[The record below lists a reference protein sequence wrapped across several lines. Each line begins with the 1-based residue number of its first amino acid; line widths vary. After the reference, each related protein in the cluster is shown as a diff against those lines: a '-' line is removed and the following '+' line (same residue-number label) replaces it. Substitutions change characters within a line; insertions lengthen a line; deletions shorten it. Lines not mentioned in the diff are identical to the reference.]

1 MAGAQRRDAPHP
13 HAHLLPRQPERG
25 RKPRG
30 ERLPGHLDPD
40 QKGLR
45 CTHQGAERGSRH
57 AQPCGGGKAVATPGA
72 GHRVRFLHGKRIIPV
87 YHKKSHSHCKDH
99 RDHSQTI
106 KRTEYKA
113 YGAKYLTENSQPQR
127 QRTSYTQW
135 IRERFRHDTK
145 IRPFLDTM
153 RKQQYSEKD
162 TQRQQKKRK
171 SIFLEISKRN

>member
-1 MAGAQRRDAPHP
+1 MID
-13 HAHLLPRQPERG
+13 
-25 RKPRG
+25 RKFTRS
-30 ERLPGHLDPD
+30 RYVH
-40 QKGLR
+40 QHKYHQINKG
-45 CTHQGAERGSRH
+45 Q
-57 AQPCGGGKAVATPGA
+57 
-72 GHRVRFLHGKRIIPV
+72 FLHGKRIIPV

-113 YGAKYLTENSQPQR
+113 YGTKYLTENSQPQR

-171 SIFLEISKRN
+171 SISYRLGRKKEIYKPLT

>member
-1 MAGAQRRDAPHP
+1 MID
-13 HAHLLPRQPERG
+13 
-25 RKPRG
+25 RKFTRS
-30 ERLPGHLDPD
+30 RYVH
-40 QKGLR
+40 QHKYHQINKG
-45 CTHQGAERGSRH
+45 Q
-57 AQPCGGGKAVATPGA
+57 
-72 GHRVRFLHGKRIIPV
+72 FLHGKRIIPV

-113 YGAKYLTENSQPQR
+113 YGAKYLSENSQPQR

-135 IRERFRHDTK
+135 IRERFRHSTK

-171 SIFLEISKRN
+171 SISYRLGRKKKFINH